1 MSPRII
7 QALQKAYIKHMMEI
21 YNSTPITITCD
32 DEFKEFIDSSIL
44 NGDKQK
50 LTTIFESIV
59 GDKGANITA
68 MEMLLLFN
76 EMKFFVNIIAG
87 GEFGTEDISFKA
99 ISKWIIL
106 SSIHHISYEMFI
118 NALAE

>member
-44 NGDKQK
+44 NGDK
-50 LTTIFESIV
+50 
-59 GDKGANITA
+59 GANITA

-87 GEFGTEDISFKA
+87 GDFGTEDISFKA

-106 SSIHHISYEMFI
+106 SSIHHISYEMFM